1 MPGNF
6 RGDEM
11 SEYHQLAEVHDDYGV
26 IRVVQAGD
34 YRFLEF
40 GEDVE
45 QSCSY
50 VPDPAWLEYD
60 YTRAMLLGALLPER
74 AERAL
79 FLGLGG
85 GSLTTTC
92 LKFLS
97 LQAVEAV
104 ELRPAVP
111 QLAREFLGLADDPRL
126 TIHIGDARTRLSDCA
141 PADLIYLDLYTDT
154 GPAPAHI
161 AWGFLEACR
170 AQLRPGGWLVINQ
183 WSATDGKPLGAPLLR
198 GLFRHCYWECP
209 VTEGNVILYVPAD
222 GEQALDTERLRQR
235 AAALAPRLGYGLDR
249 HIDALRPAS

>member
-1 MPGNF
+1 MPLLA

-11 SEYHQLAEVHDDYGV
+11 GNYQQLAEVHDDYGV

-40 GEDVE
+40 GDEVE
-45 QSCSY
+45 QSCCY

-74 AERAL
+74 VERAL

-85 GSLTTTC
+85 GNLTQAC
-92 LKFLS
+92 LKFLP
-97 LQAVEAV
+97 LAAVEAV
-104 ELRPAVP
+104 ELRPEVP
-111 QLAREFLGLADDPRL
+111 RLAREFMGLADDPRL
-126 TIHIGDARTRLSDCA
+126 RIRIGDACALLAECA
-141 PADLIYLDLYTDT
+141 PADLIYLDLYTDN
-154 GPAPAHI
+154 GPSPAHI

-170 AQLRPGGWLVINQ
+170 ARLRPGGWLVINQ
-183 WSATDGKPLGAPLLR
+183 WSATDGKPLGAALLR

-222 GEQALDTERLRQR
+222 EQALDAARLRLR
-235 AAALAPRLGYGLDR
+235 AEALAARVGYGFQRYLDV
-249 HIDALRPAS
+249 LRPAS

>member
-1 MPGNF
+1 
-6 RGDEM
+6 M
-11 SEYHQLAEVHDDYGV
+11 SNYQQLAEVHDDYGV
-26 IRVVQAGD
+26 IRVVESGD

-40 GEDVE
+40 GDEVE
-45 QSCSY
+45 QSCTY

-60 YTRAMLLGALLPER
+60 YTRAMLLGALLPDR
-74 AERAL
+74 AERVL

-85 GSLTTTC
+85 GNLTQAC
-92 LKFLS
+92 LKFL
-97 LQAVEAV
+97 AAEVVEAV

-126 TIHIGDARTRLSDCA
+126 TIHIGDACSLLTNCA

-170 AQLRPGGWLVINQ
+170 AQLRPDGWLVINQ

-198 GLFRHCYWECP
+198 GLFRHSYWECP

-222 GEQALDTERLRQR
+222 SEQALDTERLRQR
-235 AAALAPRLGYGLDR
+235 AEALEPRLGYALSGY
-249 HIDALRPAS
+249 IGALRPAT